1 MQDPFALARDGDVE
15 ALRDLIEM
23 DGFDINTV
31 RWSGFT
37 LLHRAA
43 ESGHTQLCEYLISQG
58 SKVNLKTTW
67 GWFTPCHLALGNGW
81 KETAAYLI
89 EAGGDG
95 NAKNKDKQTP
105 AEYAHVRGFRDL
117 SRDFTSI
124 VKAIEEAQSRARE
137 HLRMKR
143 LAAMAAEKNAKE
155 VGAKTKKS
163 LNESDRT
170 ISAIGEEERENA
182 AQP

>member
-67 GWFTPCHLALGNGW
+67 GWFTPFAC
-81 KETAAYLI
+81 T
-89 EAGGDG
+89 
-95 NAKNKDKQTP
+95 
-105 AEYAHVRGFRDL
+105 
-117 SRDFTSI
+117 
-124 VKAIEEAQSRARE
+124 
-137 HLRMKR
+137 
-143 LAAMAAEKNAKE
+143 
-155 VGAKTKKS
+155 
-163 LNESDRT
+163 
-170 ISAIGEEERENA
+170 
-182 AQP
+182 